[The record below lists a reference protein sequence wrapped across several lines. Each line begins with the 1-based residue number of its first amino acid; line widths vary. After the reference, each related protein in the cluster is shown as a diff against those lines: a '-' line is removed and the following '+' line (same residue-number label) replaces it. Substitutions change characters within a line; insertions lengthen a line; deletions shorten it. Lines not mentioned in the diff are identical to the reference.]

1 MAAKKRAKLA
11 AVAALLGGGEVPKK
25 AAKAHLSDFI
35 ESVDGEVL
43 WILPAGDDTTKA
55 LDAAVDILYTDEVRY
70 VLVTDNLDA
79 VDEELRDEAD
89 RVVEVEDLHSG
100 VLAELLETSAEA
112 KTAIFILD
120 EELESDLEL
129 LSEAGGA
136 GVECLDLASGLAK
149 LEVDEVEDDEP
160 SDEPEDDGDEESD
173 DEPEDEP
180 EPAPSAP
187 VEAEPTELEGVER
200 LPEEVQELLKSGS
213 PEDAG
218 LKLAELLSAKE
229 IRTLAD
235 GLGVGYEKGVWAKT
249 IAKDIIDSLIYSEG
263 EDEPVEDQSADLP
276 DAEPAEPVK
285 VEGSLNRA
293 KADPTPPTSVPIH
306 PEVVISAVTQ
316 VAVHRGVAEAGEFLD
331 LIQERIFLRG

>member
-129 LSEAGGA
+129 LSGAGSA

-160 SDEPEDDGDEESD
+160 SGESEDEPDEESD
-173 DEPEDEP
+173 DEPEAEDEP
-180 EPAPSAP
+180 
-187 VEAEPTELEGVER
+187 AELDGVER
-200 LPEEVQELLKSGS
+200 LPEEVRELLKSGS
-213 PEDAG
+213 LEDAG

-249 IAKDIIDSLIYSEG
+249 IAKDIIDALIYNS
-263 EDEPVEDQSADLP
+263 EPVEDQSEDLP
-276 DAEPAEPVK
+276 DAEPAESARKFLTRVAK
-285 VEGSLNRA
+285 EEGSLNRA
-293 KADPTPPTSVPIH
+293 KADPTPPTSVPVH
-306 PEVVISAVTQ
+306 PEAVINAVTQ
-316 VAVHRGVAEAGEFLD
+316 VAVHRGVEEAGEFLD